1 MYKIN
6 KTRIAIIGMIGCVLM
21 ASAQSKQLKTYS
33 EDVNKVEDEYGIMDC
48 KETYTYY
55 VDELGNYVR
64 HGNYKLAGSHLVEN
78 NSSWRRHY
86 FKSNYN
92 ATATFKDGWLN
103 GLLTVTMRS
112 EFTTTDGGVGV
123 TVDKLTANYKD
134 GIPHGAWKYARTFPK
149 ENNRTGVAITMN
161 FNHGMLVGDFLF
173 NEMGRT
179 SGTFSSEGE
188 YSGVWKQK
196 DVHGNESEITFM
208 DGVVLSWF
216 DRKNGQITN
225 KDEQVV
231 GLKDLARRFA
241 NNEIT
246 EDELYEQGY
255 IVRKNALFGG
265 DNIWRV
271 LYRDNI
277 LNLNAIGGDKTNVAN
292 ATVKCEM
299 GKPFRR
305 LHKVNV
311 PSKELIDDFVWLLEK
326 GGEDLIGTYAT
337 EKPADWLLCELNRL
351 LVQNRVK
358 TISNVGNWVA
368 YRDKMLPLLREEQRQ
383 EWDSICNYLD
393 TIYRRY
399 DGLKD
404 YFLGASNSD
413 YIYFNDD
420 KLYLREMDMKRLKEA
435 MMTGGNYRA
444 AIYEQCRSVND
455 SIFQVELQAQ
465 KEAEARAKAEAE
477 ARTVMMK
484 EEAAKKA
491 TEDVL
496 TKIKD
501 LFADSKALRP
511 SGAEVVISKD
521 MNNNLSAWKQLFADS
536 DRTDFN
542 HAEKKDESKLIKQ
555 FFSDTPIADYFHSET
570 SPFQEAVK
578 TQLKPFC
585 PMLNYEILS
594 VRLQEESNKYI
605 VTCQSEKY
613 AGKKKRERYQFDL
626 VIVVMDDATKRDVEA
641 YVGGVL
647 LRESFDF
654 SKAVLLESYQLKK

>member
-1 MYKIN
+1 M
-6 KTRIAIIGMIGCVLM
+6 
-21 ASAQSKQLKTYS
+21 
-33 EDVNKVEDEYGIMDC
+33 
-48 KETYTYY
+48 
-55 VDELGNYVR
+55 
-64 HGNYKLAGSHLVEN
+64 
-78 NSSWRRHY
+78 
-86 FKSNYN
+86 
-92 ATATFKDGWLN
+92 
-103 GLLTVTMRS
+103 
-112 EFTTTDGGVGV
+112 
-123 TVDKLTANYKD
+123 
-134 GIPHGAWKYARTFPK
+134 
-149 ENNRTGVAITMN
+149 
-161 FNHGMLVGDFLF
+161 
-173 NEMGRT
+173 
-179 SGTFSSEGE
+179 
-188 YSGVWKQK
+188 
-196 DVHGNESEITFM
+196 
-208 DGVVLSWF
+208 
-216 DRKNGQITN
+216 
-225 KDEQVV
+225 V

-477 ARTVMMK
+477 ARTVIMK

-491 TEDVL
+491 AENILNKLTTVSSDVKGMRFWGADIVLSVDMQNDMSSWRELFNDAYSYKSNSED
-496 TKIKD
+496 
-501 LFADSKALRP
+501 FRSF
-511 SGAEVVISKD
+511 
-521 MNNNLSAWKQLFADS
+521 LSS
-536 DRTDFN
+536 
-542 HAEKKDESKLIKQ
+542 
-555 FFSDTPIADYFHSET
+555 
-570 SPFQEAVK
+570 
-578 TQLKPFC
+578 QLKPYC
-585 PMLNYEILS
+585 PMLDYEVLS
-594 VRLQEESNKYI
+594 VKLSEDPGKYI

-613 AGKKKRERYQFDL
+613 TGKKKRERYQFDL
-626 VIVVMDDATKRDVEA
+626 VVVVTDDNTQRDVEA
-641 YVGGVL
+641 YDGKVL
-647 LRESFDF
+647 LCESFDF
-654 SKAVLLESYQLKK
+654 SKAVLLESYKLKK

>member
-6 KTRIAIIGMIGCVLM
+6 KTSMAILGMISCVFM
-21 ASAQSKQLKTYS
+21 AAAQSKQLKTYS

-64 HGNYKLAGSHLVEN
+64 HGNYKLAGSNLVED
-78 NSSWRRHY
+78 NSLWVRRY
-86 FKSNYN
+86 FKSDYN

-103 GLLTVTMRS
+103 GLLTVTMRR

-134 GIPHGAWKYARTFPK
+134 GIPHGAWKYTRTFPK
-149 ENNRTGVAITMN
+149 ENNRTGLAVTMN
-161 FNHGMLVGDFLF
+161 FKHGMLVGDFLF

-179 SGTFSSEGE
+179 EGTFSSDGK

-196 DVHGNESEITFM
+196 SVYGDESEITFL

-216 DRKNGQITN
+216 DRKEGQITN

-231 GLKDLARRFA
+231 GLKDMARKFA

-246 EDELYEQGY
+246 EDELYDLGY
-255 IVRKNALFGG
+255 IVRTNALFGG
-265 DNIWRV
+265 NEVWGV

-277 LNLNAIGGDKTNVAN
+277 LNLDAIGGDKTNIAN
-292 ATVKCEM
+292 ATEKCEM
-299 GKPFRR
+299 GKSYRR
-305 LHKVNV
+305 LFKVRT

-326 GGEDLIGTYAT
+326 GGEELFGTYAT

-358 TISNVGNWVA
+358 TMRSVDNWGA
-368 YRDKMLPLLREEQRQ
+368 YRDEMLPLLSEEQRH

-393 TIYRRY
+393 TIYSRY

-404 YFLGASNSD
+404 YFFVSSNSD
-413 YIYFNDD
+413 YIYFKDD

-435 MMTGGNYRA
+435 MMTGRTYREP
-444 AIYEQCRSVND
+444 IYEQCRLVND
-455 SIFQVELQAQ
+455 SIAQAELQA
-465 KEAEARAKAEAE
+465 KREAEARAKAEAE

-491 TEDVL
+491 AEDVL

-511 SGAEVVISKD
+511 SGAEAVISKD

-542 HAEKKDESKLIKQ
+542 HVEKKDESKLIKQ
-555 FFSDTPIADYFHSET
+555 FFSDTPMADYFHSES

-613 AGKKKRERYQFDL
+613 VGKKKRERYQFDL
-626 VIVVMDDATKRDVEA
+626 VIVVMKDATKRDVEA